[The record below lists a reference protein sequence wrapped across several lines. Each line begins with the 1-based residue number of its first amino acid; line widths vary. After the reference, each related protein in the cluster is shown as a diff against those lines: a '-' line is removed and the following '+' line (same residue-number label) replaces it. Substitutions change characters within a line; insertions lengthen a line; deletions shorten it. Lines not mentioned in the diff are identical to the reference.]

1 MTGMRNVILAA
12 MTMVLMV
19 SAAWSA
25 EREVVD
31 RIVAV
36 VGDEVIL
43 GSELASQIQW
53 QVFQTEQQPRTQ
65 AELEKL
71 QKEVIEEMV
80 SDRLFLIAAKQDTSI
95 QLREEEI
102 DAALNERVAS
112 VANNF
117 PSHDA
122 FLAAIEAEGMTL
134 RDLRRKFRSEVQNQ
148 LLKQRFIQRKL
159 WEVNISRHEVEQF
172 YRQFQDSLP
181 SQPEAVK
188 LAHILLSVAPSSQVE
203 DSVRARAEEL
213 RRRIMEGADFATI
226 SAQHSSMGA
235 GAGGGDLGF
244 VSRGDVVDE
253 FARAAFN
260 LQVGDISGIVRTQY
274 GFHII
279 KCEGVREDQRHLRHV
294 LLAVQPT
301 PEDTARVMG
310 LADSLMTAIRQGA
323 SFEETAKVF
332 SADDDTRAEGGELGW
347 FAINNMP
354 PEFQEAVA
362 GWRTPG
368 ELRGPIKTQ
377 FGIHILKLLEYQ
389 PPKEFTLKEDYDR
402 IKELARQDK
411 TGEIVDEWIKE
422 LKDET
427 YIRYYLDI

>member
-1 MTGMRNVILAA
+1 MRMALLITL
-12 MTMVLMV
+12 VLLI
-19 SAAWSA
+19 SAGTASSA

-43 GSELASQIQW
+43 GSELASQIQA
-53 QVFQTEQQPRTQ
+53 QVFQSRQQPRTQ
-65 AELEKL
+65 SELEEL
-71 QKEVIEEMV
+71 QERVIEEMV
-80 SDRLFLIAAKQDTSI
+80 SDRLFLIAAKRDTSI
-95 QLREEEI
+95 QVREEEI
-102 DAALNERVAS
+102 ETALNERVAA
-112 VANNF
+112 VAGNF

-122 FLAAIEAEGMTL
+122 FLQALEAEGLTL
-134 RDLRRKFRSEVQNQ
+134 RELRRKFRSEVQNQ

-172 YRQFQDSLP
+172 YEQFKDSLP

-188 LAHILLSVAPSSQVE
+188 LAHILLSVAPSSDVE
-203 DSVRARAEEL
+203 DSVKAKAEEL
-213 RRRIMEGADFATI
+213 RRRILEGADFAAI

-235 GAGGGDLGF
+235 GAGGGDLGY
-244 VSRGDVVDE
+244 VSREDVVDE

-260 LQVGDISGIVRTQY
+260 LREGDVSGVVRTQY

-279 KCEGVREDQRHLRHV
+279 KCEGVRGEQRHLRHV

-301 PEDTARVMG
+301 SQDTARVMG

-323 SFEETAKVF
+323 DFEETAKVF

-347 FAINNMP
+347 FAIENMP

-362 GWRTPG
+362 GWTTPG
-368 ELRGPIKTQ
+368 ELRGPVKTQ

-389 PPKEFTLKEDYDR
+389 PSKEFTLEEDYDR

-411 TGEIVDEWIKE
+411 TGEMVDEWIEE
-422 LKDET
+422 LKEKT
-427 YIRYYLDI
+427 YIRYYLEI

>member
-1 MTGMRNVILAA
+1 MRGVILI
-12 MTMVLMV
+12 LMV
-19 SAAWSA
+19 SLLIAAPAWSA

-53 QVFQTEQQPRTQ
+53 QIFQTEQQPRNQ
-65 AELEKL
+65 SELEKL
-71 QKEVIEEMV
+71 QKQVIEEMV
-80 SDRLFLIAAKQDTSI
+80 SDRLFLIAAKRDTSI
-95 QLREEEI
+95 QLREEEVN
-102 DAALNERVAS
+102 AALNERVAT
-112 VANNF
+112 VADNF

-122 FLAAIEAEGMTL
+122 FLAALEAEGLTL
-134 RDLRRKFRSEVQNQ
+134 RDLRRRFRSEVQNQ

-159 WEVNISRHEVEQF
+159 WDVNISRHEVEQF
-172 YRQFQDSLP
+172 YRQFKDSLP

-188 LAHILLSVAPSSQVE
+188 LAHILLSVAPSSKIE

-213 RRRIMEGADFATI
+213 RRQILGGADFATI
-226 SAQHSSMGA
+226 SARHSSMGA
-235 GAGGGDLGF
+235 GAAGGDLGF
-244 VSRGDVVDE
+244 VAREDVVAE
-253 FARAAFN
+253 FARAAFS
-260 LQVGDISGIVRTQY
+260 LQVGDISGVVRTQY

-279 KCEGVREDQRHLRHV
+279 KCEGIRDDRRHLRHV
-294 LLAVQPT
+294 LLAVEPT
-301 PEDTARVMG
+301 QKDTARVLG
-310 LADSLMTAIRQGA
+310 LADSLVTAIREGA

-332 SADDDTRAEGGELGW
+332 SADDDTRAQGGELGW

-354 PEFQEAVA
+354 PQFQQAVA

-368 ELRGPIKTQ
+368 EVRGPIETQ
-377 FGIHILKLLEYQ
+377 FGIHILKLLDYQ
-389 PPKEFTLKEDYDR
+389 PPKVFTLEEDYDR

-411 TGEIVDEWIKE
+411 TGEIVDEWIE
-422 LKDET
+422 DLKDET